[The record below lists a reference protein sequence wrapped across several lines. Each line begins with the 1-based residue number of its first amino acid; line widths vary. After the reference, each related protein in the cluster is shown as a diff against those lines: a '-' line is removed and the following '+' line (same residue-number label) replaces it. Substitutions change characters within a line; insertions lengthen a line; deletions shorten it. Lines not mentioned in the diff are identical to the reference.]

1 MPLLLFLKWIQSK
14 TQEVFLTS
22 AHKRSFKV
30 VFTEAK
36 WTWRCHRNQMQD
48 TVSLTMGNFG
58 TEPTIN
64 YWKPITGL
72 WITLQNTSPFIH
84 SIHHCH
90 IDHNA
95 PCLPPP
101 PPPNVTQLLS
111 SILFGMTVI
120 PKRNWKQW
128 LCNFSLEGGG
138 VVNKVQEPAI
148 QSCDTGQQ
156 IAFFDSCQLTII
168 WISTITFCV
177 YKHKLYLPWTRTE
190 ASKSRSL

>member
-1 MPLLLFLKWIQSK
+1 M
-14 TQEVFLTS
+14 
-22 AHKRSFKV
+22 HKRSFKV

-36 WTWRCHRNQMQD
+36 WTWRCHQNHMQD

-58 TEPTIN
+58 TKPTIN
-64 YWKPITGL
+64 WKPITGP

-101 PPPNVTQLLS
+101 PPKFYITVVFDFAWDDCNTQEE
-111 SILFGMTVI
+111 
-120 PKRNWKQW
+120 
-128 LCNFSLEGGG
+128 LETMVMQFFFGGG
-138 VVNKVQEPAI
+138 GGGIVNKVQEPAI

-177 YKHKLYLPWTRTE
+177 YKRKLYLPWTRTE